1 MSRLD
6 PNTGSYHAESLN
18 VSQILYDVNNPHM
31 IAVKSTLT
39 QSFLYRSCILP
50 KKSKQ
55 KTVQTLLFICIILF
69 TVVGS
74 QL

>member
-39 QSFLYRSCILP
+39 QSFLRSWILP
-50 KKSKQ
+50 KKNKQ

-69 TVVGS
+69 TVIGS

>member
-18 VSQILYDVNNPHM
+18 VSQMLYDVNNPHM

-39 QSFLYRSCILP
+39 QSFLRSCILP
-50 KKSKQ
+50 KKNKQ
-55 KTVQTLLFICIILF
+55 KTVQTLLFICIMLF
-69 TVVGS
+69 TVIGS